1 MFQKMDLFRLAAGMA
16 DHAGRRQTIAARNLA
31 NSDTP
36 NFRAKDL
43 VPFTTK
49 TASGDRFRAWHTT
62 RQGHMSPEGKSSGSV
77 LEVYDDAG
85 YREPNGN
92 SVSVENE
99 LLRSVDIRRQ
109 HDHSIAIYRST
120 LSILRTSLGR

>member
-1 MFQKMDLFRLAAGMA
+1 MFQKVDLFKLASGMA
-16 DHAGRRQTIAARNLA
+16 EHAGRRQTIAARNLA

-36 NFRAKDL
+36 DFRAKDL
-43 VPFTTK
+43 APFTTQ

-62 RQGHMSPEGKSSGSV
+62 RQGHLSPDMKTPSSV
-77 LEVYDDAG
+77 AEVYDDAG

-99 LLRSVDIRRQ
+99 MLRSVDIRRQ

>member
-1 MFQKMDLFRLAAGMA
+1 MFQNVDLFRLASGLAE
-16 DHAGRRQTIAARNLA
+16 HAGQRQAIAARNLA

-36 NFRAKDL
+36 DYRAKDL
-43 VPFTTK
+43 ASFSTQMT
-49 TASGDRFRAWHTT
+49 SGDRFEFWHMT
-62 RQGHMSPEGKSSGSV
+62 RPNHISPNSVSQKSAA
-77 LEVYDDAG
+77 EIIDDDG

-92 SVSVENE
+92 TVSVENE

-109 HDHSIAIYRST
+109 HDQAIAIYRST

>member
-1 MFQKMDLFRLAAGMA
+1 
-16 DHAGRRQTIAARNLA
+16 
-31 NSDTP
+31 
-36 NFRAKDL
+36 
-43 VPFTTK
+43 
-49 TASGDRFRAWHTT
+49 
-62 RQGHMSPEGKSSGSV
+62 MSPEGKSSGSV